1 MVVVPF
7 EFSVMSHM
15 PTATLLELPLMIK
28 CMYACIY
35 SYGVGVLYFLL
46 QNHSASVKISLFY
59 DQKKFLLI
67 VCRTC
72 WCV

>member
-7 EFSVMSHM
+7 EFSVMSHSYANSNIGRV
-15 PTATLLELPLMIK
+15 ATNDQ
-28 CMYACIY
+28 MYACIY